1 MRKNCPHF
9 AKQMGPTNVLM
20 DRPLIEYL
28 KLTRRQ
34 FDRFFIVT
42 VGTLRSTTWQVR
54 RQVQNK
60 IIISL
65 LFVVPRVFK
74 HCPRSV
80 NGVNGDV
87 LRNKIIVYAKQR
99 ERIISSPNG
108 LINNNAVEVA
118 VVDRKVPNNATL
130 QQFHVF
136 RTAWTR
142 WEARVVP

>member
-20 DRPLIEYL
+20 GPTIDRVFEINSSTIYL
-28 KLTRRQ
+28 
-34 FDRFFIVT
+34 FIVT

-65 LFVVPRVFK
+65 LFLVPRVFK

-80 NGVNGDV
+80 KRDHYD
-87 LRNKIIVYAKQR
+87 LRR
-99 ERIISSPNG
+99 
-108 LINNNAVEVA
+108 
-118 VVDRKVPNNATL
+118 
-130 QQFHVF
+130 
-136 RTAWTR
+136 
-142 WEARVVP
+142 

>member
-1 MRKNCPHF
+1 MF
-9 AKQMGPTNVLM
+9 SW
-20 DRPLIEYL
+20 DRPLTEYL

-99 ERIISSPNG
+99 ERIIS
-108 LINNNAVEVA
+108 
-118 VVDRKVPNNATL
+118 
-130 QQFHVF
+130 
-136 RTAWTR
+136 
-142 WEARVVP
+142 